1 MGKKSDRKW
10 TIAIRPAVDSELR
23 KITKIIGLNGDGFSV
38 LAPYHKARSGFLYKH
53 LMDLQTLGA
62 RHIYWNECVGFTA
75 EDRAK
80 LTYHVDGFAQFS
92 SENPGK
98 IISGR
103 NPKTGEPKGLGLLAR
118 PFTTPSVSGP
128 SVGITVWG
136 IEEFETAKDDEQL
149 LIFEP
154 HDFYYRNCTPNSAN
168 TWHLAIYV
176 FAVGAIPPLRFQ
188 GEQAV
193 MEFALNPISAGVQG
207 SMVELKTIH
216 LEAERV
222 YLGLHIERIVG
233 KYPVKSGWS
242 LHGPGN
248 YTAYQSGY
256 VLQAIYPRDLIPV
269 EGRGSLD
276 RTPPTPLPDESDSS
290 PTGSGG

>member
-103 NPKTGEPKGLGLLAR
+103 NPKTGEPK
-118 PFTTPSVSGP
+118 
-128 SVGITVWG
+128 
-136 IEEFETAKDDEQL
+136 
-149 LIFEP
+149 
-154 HDFYYRNCTPNSAN
+154 
-168 TWHLAIYV
+168 
-176 FAVGAIPPLRFQ
+176 
-188 GEQAV
+188 
-193 MEFALNPISAGVQG
+193 
-207 SMVELKTIH
+207 
-216 LEAERV
+216 
-222 YLGLHIERIVG
+222 
-233 KYPVKSGWS
+233 
-242 LHGPGN
+242 
-248 YTAYQSGY
+248 
-256 VLQAIYPRDLIPV
+256 
-269 EGRGSLD
+269 
-276 RTPPTPLPDESDSS
+276 
-290 PTGSGG
+290 